1 MAFNRRGFLKGLGA
15 AVAAIVPL
23 STAKMSADA
32 FEATAG
38 TINPDLEEV
47 DLKHLTL
54 NKSGEFV
61 WDEGIDYSQFAC
73 SGVIW
78 QTGVANVPPSGTVD
92 RLRGAQ
98 DEN

>member
-15 AVAAIVPL
+15 AAAAIVPL
-23 STAKMSADA
+23 SKGIETVDA

-38 TINPDLEEV
+38 PVIEPEPEV
-47 DLKHLTL
+47 ELKDLTL
-54 NKSGEFV
+54 SESGEFV

-78 QTGVANVPPSGTVD
+78 QTGVANVPPSGT
-92 RLRGAQ
+92 RRQARCSG
-98 DEN
+98 